1 MGASQSTVTVGN
13 MDAGPAQVLFNGV
26 DLGGTSGGVKI
37 KWKYEKKPIKADQTG
52 NTNLDFVVVGM
63 QCSVETM
70 FQETRNKTNFGLV
83 LPMATLITTSGA
95 HQYLQFGDQTSVR
108 QLASAAPLE
117 LHPLEEALSSSD
129 FNWYFYKALP
139 FEDTEYTFGLEQAKV
154 KIHWEILLDL
164 TTTPYRMFRSGNH
177 AL

>member
-26 DLGGTSGGVKI
+26 DLGGTSGNVKV
-37 KWKYEKKPIKADQTG
+37 KWKYEKKPLKADQTG
-52 NTNLDFVVVGM
+52 NTNLDYVVTGM
-63 QCSVETM
+63 QCNVETM
-70 FQETRNKTNFGLV
+70 FQETRNKTNFGL
-83 LPMATLITTSGA
+83 LFPMATLITTSG
-95 HQYLQFGDQTSVR
+95 HQYLDFKDQTSTR

-117 LHPLEEALSSSD
+117 LHPLEEALSSLD
-129 FNWYFYKALP
+129 YNWYFYKALP
-139 FEDTEYTFGLEQAKV
+139 LEDSEYTFGLEQAKI

-164 TTTPYRMFRSGNH
+164 TVSPGRMFRTGNH